1 MESQNIPAEIA
12 SNPIPRGRSFAAVS
26 VFLSLAGVRTD
37 ILTPMHSIGVRNRQ
51 TSDRVPSRRGS
62 SLKTNAMQS
71 KKRSRF
77 SAIQVSALCSL
88 LGGLADAATLDLKNA
103 VVLAPPES
111 SARERKA
118 VQMLTEEIEKRSRV
132 LLPVLPSWPSSN
144 TPVIAVGNQSALRQF
159 AGPYAKEM
167 LEAPKASGPE
177 GYRISIK
184 RGAASSAVFAVGND
198 ERGVLFGIG
207 RLLRELHMQRGSLSI
222 EDNLQITTMPKYPLR
237 GHQLGYR
244 PKTHAYDAWDLP
256 VWEQYYRDLAVF
268 GCNAIE
274 LIPPRSDDASDSPH
288 FPRLPMEMMI
298 GMSRLADNYG
308 LDVWVWYPA
317 MDRDYSDPQTV
328 EYALREWG
336 EVFSKL
342 PRIDAVF
349 VPGGDPGHTQPKYLM
364 ALLEKQT
371 ESLHRYHPKAQMW
384 VSPQGFTQEWWDE
397 FIKIVQ
403 EQKLKWLTGVVFG
416 PQVRL
421 DTVKLRKLVPDRF
434 KLRHYPD
441 ITHNRQC
448 QFPVAD
454 WDTAFALTEAR
465 ECVNPRPRAYANIFR
480 RFQPPTCGFIA
491 YSEGCNDDVNKI
503 LWLEL
508 GWDPDRDVTEILRD
522 YGRYFIGEAQAD
534 EFTQGLLG
542 LEENWRGPAL
552 VNAGIERTWE
562 RFQALERAGGPKL
575 RANWRFQMAIFRAA
589 CDAYVKQRLAYETE
603 LERLAT
609 DALARAPETGSLAAM
624 DTAQATLYRA
634 ATNRELAELREQVSV
649 WGEALF
655 QSVRMQLSVRRHRAI
670 ARDRG
675 ATLDTIDY
683 PLNNR
688 LWLMKQFREIRA
700 LEDEAAR
707 RARLRSIVQWTDPGP
722 GGFYDNLGDVTHQ
735 SHLVRPPDPA
745 TDPSNLDSA
754 YVGFADPKW
763 GNESLD
769 TLENP
774 WRYSWADQ
782 AETLRYTPL
791 RLHYEQVDPTANY
804 RVRLVYGGDSPQKPI
819 RLVANDGIEIHPPMP
834 KPQPVRPVEF
844 PIPHDATV
852 SGQLTLSWTGD
863 GALGGNG
870 RGCQVSE
877 VWLLKDAKP

>member
-1 MESQNIPAEIA
+1 
-12 SNPIPRGRSFAAVS
+12 
-26 VFLSLAGVRTD
+26 
-37 ILTPMHSIGVRNRQ
+37 
-51 TSDRVPSRRGS
+51 
-62 SLKTNAMQS
+62 MQS
-71 KKRSRF
+71 KKR
-77 SAIQVSALCSL
+77 QVSLAILLPVLCSL
-88 LGGLADAATLDLKNA
+88 FGGLSNAATLDFKNA
-103 VVLAPPES
+103 VVVSPPDL
-111 SARERKA
+111 SAREKKA
-118 VQMLTEEIEKRSRV
+118 VQMLVEEIEKRTHV
-132 LLPVLPSWPSSN
+132 LLPTMNSWPSSN
-144 TPVIAVGNQSALRQF
+144 VPVIAVGTPAAFNRFPDSRAREWLSF
-159 AGPYAKEM
+159 PMVTWAT
-167 LEAPKASGPE
+167 E
-177 GYRISIK
+177 GFSV
-184 RGAASSAVFAVGND
+184 AARRHQGNSTVFVVGND

-222 EDNLQITTMPKYPLR
+222 EDNLRIATAPKYPLR

-244 PKTHAYDAWDLP
+244 PKTHSYDAWDLP
-256 VWEQYYRDLAVF
+256 VWEQYYRDLAIF

-274 LIPPRSDDASDSPH
+274 LIPPRSDDAADSPH
-288 FPRLPMEMMI
+288 FPRPPMEMMI
-298 GMSRLADNYG
+298 GMSRLADDYG

-317 MDRDYSDPQTV
+317 MDSDYSDPQTV
-328 EYALREWG
+328 ERALREWR
-336 EVFSKL
+336 EVFAKL

-364 ALLEKQT
+364 ALLQRQAY
-371 ESLHRYHPKAQMW
+371 SLRCVHPKAQMW
-384 VSPQGFTQEWWDE
+384 VSPQGFTQKWWDE
-397 FIKIVQ
+397 FIEIVREQ
-403 EQKLKWLTGVVFG
+403 EPEWLTGVVFG

-421 DTVKLRKLVPDRF
+421 NTVKLRELLPARYE
-434 KLRHYPD
+434 LRHYPD

-480 RFQPPTCGFIA
+480 LFQFPTGTFMVQPGTCGFIA

-522 YGRYFIGEAQAD
+522 YGRYFIGEALAD
-534 EFTQGLLG
+534 EFAQGILA
-542 LEENWRGPAL
+542 LEQNWRGPAL
-552 VNAGIERTWE
+552 ANTGIERTWE
-562 RFQALERAGGPKL
+562 RFQAMECAGGPKL

-603 LERLAT
+603 LERVAMN
-609 DALARAPETGSLAAM
+609 ALERAPEIGSLAAM
-624 DTAQATLYRA
+624 DAAQAALNRA
-634 ATNRELAELREQVSV
+634 VTNRVATGLREQIAV

-655 QSVRMQLSVRRHRAI
+655 QSIRMQLSVERHRAI

-722 GGFYDNLGDVTHQ
+722 GGFYDDLGDLTRQ
-735 SHLVRPPDPA
+735 PHLVRPTDLDA
-745 TDPSNLDSA
+745 DPSNLDSA

-774 WRYSWADQ
+774 WRYSWANQ
-782 AETLRYTPL
+782 AETLRSTPL
-791 RLHYEQVDPTANY
+791 RLHYDQLDPKANY
-804 RVRLVYGGDSPQKPI
+804 RLRVVYGGDSLQKPI
-819 RLVANDGIEIHPPMP
+819 RLVANETIEIHPMMA
-834 KPQPVRPVEF
+834 KPLPVRPVEF
-844 PIPHDATV
+844 AIAHEATAA
-852 SGQLTLSWTGD
+852 GQLTLSWTGD

-877 VWLLKDAKP
+877 VWLIKDAKP